1 MRVLNRCIKHLICT
15 QRDFVLSTNI
25 LCKMLT
31 KKQFN
36 IIAMYVSNSDGIIS
50 QNITIELTD
59 TLSLP
64 VQVGNKLFI
73 PIMNAIYGEKYDSS
87 L

>member
-1 MRVLNRCIKHLICT
+1 MRVLNRCIKQLICKQT
-15 QRDFVLSTNI
+15 DFVLPTQV
-25 LCKMLT
+25 LCNMLS
-31 KKQFN
+31 KKHFN
-36 IIAMYVSNSDGIIS
+36 VIAMSASNSDGIIS

-73 PIMNAIYGEKYDSS
+73 PIMQAIYGEKYDSS